1 MRKSIAWSSEAWKCY
16 LFLEITTSISMHKA
30 LRSENYF
37 RQWFLNIMAC
47 ELLFQVIHMEFCK
60 AIFMKGMM
68 KKTILI
74 LKMLILEDIIAF
86 NKVNYI

>member
-1 MRKSIAWSSEAWKCY
+1 
-16 LFLEITTSISMHKA
+16 
-30 LRSENYF
+30 
-37 RQWFLNIMAC
+37 MAC
-47 ELLFQVIHMEFCK
+47 GLLFQVIHMEFCK

-86 NKVNYI
+86 NKVDYI